1 MPHPPVSDEDKEF
14 KAEQDVRTLVD
25 AEKIKADAPRLKRA
39 MTKAREQMKALR
51 KVQS

>member
-1 MPHPPVSDEDKEF
+1 MAHQPVSAEDKEF
-14 KAEQDVRTLVD
+14 QAEQDVRTLID
-25 AEKIKADAPRLKRA
+25 AEKLKGDKARLKRA